1 MKKYIFHIVLIL
13 MMFVPIVANAQDRPN
28 AKQNKNKPRVY
39 ANTNGGQIKHNKLVK
54 TSDPSDEYSGVRTEP
69 YGVKKPKKKVNND
82 TVDVADDVEVKP
94 TYPDN
99 YLFDENPQDKENEIV
114 DNKNAQK
121 AKQQEEE
128 ETEEEERMGIVTPQ
142 YAFSMHDDP
151 GTDSEEDILMA
162 GDSALVHTLKMD
174 ISEMAPVEIKL
185 TDAEHGKFFVFPT
198 PEYARATSHFGPRRR
213 RFHYGL
219 DLAMPTGEPIYAAF
233 DGVVRFSKYNR
244 SYGHL
249 IVIRHDNGLETYYAH
264 LSKRHV
270 APGTRVKAG
279 EEIGLC
285 GNTGRSRGSH
295 LHFEIRY
302 NGNAMNPED
311 VISCETHTLVK
322 PTLRLTKDSFRK
334 VAKRGYSNQ
343 SPKSRVGNYSDGGKT
358 YKIRTGDTLSRIAKR
373 NGTTVSKLCKLN
385 GLRENSVLRPGQTI
399 RLR

>member
-114 DNKNAQK
+114 DKKNAQK

-128 ETEEEERMGIVTPQ
+128 ETEEEERMGIVTTQ
-142 YAFSMHDDP
+142 YAFTMHDDP

>member
-82 TVDVADDVEVKP
+82 TVDVADDVEIKP

-114 DNKNAQK
+114 DKKNAQK

-249 IVIRHDNGLETYYAH
+249 IVIRHDKGLETYYAH